1 MTAAVFAE
9 PVGECERSIGMQQWC
24 ASVADLVDD
33 TLVRRLASPSDLRSG
48 REIAATGGVEF
59 VKRGPLRVVA
69 RVKGG
74 QTRTVEL
81 LSGASGLEWS
91 CSCLGSRKHSFCKHC
106 VAAALETRWRSPSR
120 RIA

>member
-1 MTAAVFAE
+1 
-9 PVGECERSIGMQQWC
+9 MQYWC
-24 ASVADLVDD
+24 TPVADLVDD

-69 RVKGG
+69 RVTGG

-81 LSGASGLEWS
+81 VSSASGLEWS
-91 CSCLGSRKHSFCKHC
+91 CSCLGTKKHSFCKHC
-106 VAAALETRWRSPSR
+106 VAAALETRWRAPDR

>member
-1 MTAAVFAE
+1 
-9 PVGECERSIGMQQWC
+9 MQQWC

>member
-1 MTAAVFAE
+1 
-9 PVGECERSIGMQQWC
+9 MQQWC
-24 ASVADLVDD
+24 TSVADLVDD

-59 VKRGPLRVVA
+59 VKHGPLRVIA

-91 CSCLGSRKHSFCKHC
+91 CSCADSRGHSFCKHC
-106 VAAALETRWRSPSR
+106 VAAALETRWRSPGR

>member
-1 MTAAVFAE
+1 
-9 PVGECERSIGMQQWC
+9 MQRWC
-24 ASVADLVDD
+24 TSVADLVDD

-59 VKRGPLRVVA
+59 VKRGPLRVIA
-69 RVKGG
+69 RVKDS

-81 LSGASGLEWS
+81 VSTAAGLEWS
-91 CSCLGSRKHSFCKHC
+91 CSCLGIKGQSFCKHC
-106 VAAALETRWRSPSR
+106 VAAALETRWRSPGR

>member
-1 MTAAVFAE
+1 
-9 PVGECERSIGMQQWC
+9 MQQWC
-24 ASVADLVDD
+24 TSVADLVDD

-59 VKRGPLRVVA
+59 VKHGPLRVVA

-81 LSGASGLEWS
+81 LSAASGLEWS
-91 CSCLGSRKHSFCKHC
+91 CTCLGTKKHSFCKHC
-106 VAAALETRWRSPSR
+106 VAAALETRWRSPGR